1 MIKLYKLKFKILCKV
16 IEFELNAIVRHKQVA
31 EKLSAKIVTLECEPI
46 FKKMEE
52 RKNYL

>member
-1 MIKLYKLKFKILCKV
+1 MKKLYKLKLKILCKI
-16 IEFELNAIVRHKQVA
+16 IESELNTIIKHKQAA
-31 EKLSAKIVTLECEPI
+31 EKLSAKIAAIECEPI